1 MEEEKVEVIVEE
13 EEKKTLKQRFVGW
26 CKEHPDVI
34 LTVAGGIASIIGGC
48 IKLYAS
54 KSEYEDNLFTTVDD
68 QVYKIPAKQMKTATY
83 TTTNKEG

>member
-1 MEEEKVEVIVEE
+1 MEEEKVEIIVE

-26 CKEHPDVI
+26 CKEHPDVL
-34 LTVAGGIASIIGGC
+34 LTVVGGIASIVGGC
-48 IKLYAS
+48 IKLYAN

>member
-13 EEKKTLKQRFVGW
+13 EKKTLKQRFVAW
-26 CKEHPDVI
+26 CKEHPDVL
-34 LTVAGGIASIIGGC
+34 LTVGGGIASIIGGC

-68 QVYKIPAKQMKTATY
+68 QFYKIPAKQMKTATY

>member
-1 MEEEKVEVIVEE
+1 MEEEKVEVVEE
-13 EEKKTLKQRFVGW
+13 EEKKTLKQRFVAW
-26 CKEHPDVI
+26 CKEHPDVL
-34 LTVAGGIASIIGGC
+34 LTVGGGIASIIGGC

-68 QVYKIPAKQMKTATY
+68 QVYKLPAKQMKTATY

>member
-1 MEEEKVEVIVEE
+1 MEEEKVEVVEE
-13 EEKKTLKQRFVGW
+13 EEKKTLKQRFVAW
-26 CKEHPDVI
+26 CKEHPDVL
-34 LTVAGGIASIIGGC
+34 LTVGGGIASIIGGC

-68 QVYKIPAKQMKTATY
+68 QVYKIPAKQIKTATY